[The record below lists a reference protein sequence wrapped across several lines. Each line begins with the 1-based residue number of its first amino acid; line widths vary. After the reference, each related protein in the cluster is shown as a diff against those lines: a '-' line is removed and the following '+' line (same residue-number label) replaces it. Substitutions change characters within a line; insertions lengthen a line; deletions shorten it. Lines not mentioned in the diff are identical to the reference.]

1 MTDSIFSAE
10 YAERRATVP
19 KGLPLLVALRGISD
33 AGGVVAQLEEYLW
46 ERTEPQEIVRF
57 DADML
62 LDYRAR
68 RPVITFVEDHL
79 VDYAPEELSLALAH
93 DELGAPFLL
102 LSGYEPD
109 FRWEQFIDAVL
120 LLVHEFEVSTTVW
133 THAIPMPVP
142 HTRPIRATVSGSRDD
157 LIEAR
162 SVWKPTT
169 KLAASAGHV
178 LEYRLHSLGEDVVG
192 FAFLVPRY
200 LANTENPDVL
210 LAALDGIMAASGLIL
225 PTDEVREA
233 ARAFN
238 VQVDTQ
244 IAENEESTEMVRN
257 LEVRYD
263 EYMEDQTTRSPLVSE
278 DGSLPTADQLAS
290 ELERFLRE
298 QRDPGAGGTAGGGA
312 PGGPGLV

>member
-1 MTDSIFSAE
+1 
-10 YAERRATVP
+10 
-19 KGLPLLVALRGISD
+19 
-33 AGGVVAQLEEYLW
+33 
-46 ERTEPQEIVRF
+46 
-57 DADML
+57 
-62 LDYRAR
+62 
-68 RPVITFVEDHL
+68 
-79 VDYAPEELSLALAH
+79 
-93 DELGAPFLL
+93 
-102 LSGYEPD
+102 
-109 FRWEQFIDAVL
+109 
-120 LLVHEFEVSTTVW
+120 
-133 THAIPMPVP
+133 
-142 HTRPIRATVSGSRDD
+142 
-157 LIEAR
+157 IEAR

-192 FAFLVPRY
+192 FAFLVPHY